1 MRMILAL
8 LMVLLTA
15 GMAAGQ
21 GTLVVQVATE
31 PPGLDLTA
39 SPASA
44 IAAVVFYNVQECLV
58 KVDRH
63 GKLVPWLA
71 ERWHTADEKNYT
83 FFLKRGVRFH
93 NGREMKAADV
103 KFVVERAMN
112 PETKHPYPQYYAAI
126 TNIVMKDDYTITV
139 TLKSPN
145 AAFLYNMARQGSV
158 IYPREAV
165 ETLKSAPV
173 GTGPLTVAEWVRG
186 DRIVLARNPD
196 YHVKGLPKLDRVTY
210 RFIPDPNAALA
221 ALKAGDV
228 DAAMFGIGPEHVPE
242 LQKDPRFQVII
253 GETTNDVILAMNN
266 SRKPYTDVR
275 VRRAVTHA
283 INKPEVVKGA
293 MFGLGRVLGSNVD
306 PLNPYFVDLSGA
318 MPYDPAKAR
327 KLLTEAGYPNGFEA
341 VLKVAPQYYYTV
353 RSGEV
358 VTSQLQKVGVKVR
371 IEQIEWGQW
380 LSRVWKDA
388 DYDLTIIGHAEAWDI
403 SNYAN
408 PKYYF
413 RYDSSKLQE
422 LFRTSE
428 VTVDE
433 KARRDLY
440 VQMQKVLVED
450 APVVWLYVHPRLAA
464 TKKGLQGL
472 WKICPCPPS
481 ICPRCPGRSSR
492 RRGACGDTSCAR
504 SCRSARLSCSS
515 PRWPSWWCGCCPAI
529 PPCSSWVRKGTPR
542 PRRACARPWV
552 STVRFLSSTWS
563 GSRARAAATS
573 ASPSSTTSR
582 WGA

>member
-1 MRMILAL
+1 MRVILAL

-15 GMAAGQ
+15 GMAVGQ
-21 GTLVVQVATE
+21 GTLVVQAAAE

-126 TNIVMKDDYTITV
+126 TNIVVKDDYTVTF

-145 AAFLYNMARQGSV
+145 ATFLYNMARQGSV

-173 GTGPLTVAEWVRG
+173 GTGPFTVAEWVRG

-196 YHVKGLPKLDRVTY
+196 YHVKALPKLDRVTY

-228 DAAMFGIGPEHVPE
+228 DAAGMGIGPEHVPE

-253 GETTNDVILAMNN
+253 GETTNDVILALNN

-327 KLLTEAGYPNGFEA
+327 KLLTEAGYPNGFET

-353 RSGEV
+353 RTGEV
-358 VTSQLQKVGVKVR
+358 ITSQLQKVGVKVK

-413 RYDSSKLQE
+413 RYDSSKFQE

-428 VTVDE
+428 VTVDD

-440 VQMQKVLVED
+440 GQMQKLLVED

-472 WKICPCPPS
+472 WKDLPLP
-481 ICPRCPGRSSR
+481 
-492 RRGACGDTSCAR
+492 AFD
-504 SCRSARLSCSS
+504 LSEV
-515 PRWPSWWCGCCPAI
+515 SWA
-529 PPCSSWVRKGTPR
+529 K
-542 PRRACARPWV
+542 
-552 STVRFLSSTWS
+552 
-563 GSRARAAATS
+563 
-573 ASPSSTTSR
+573 
-582 WGA
+582 